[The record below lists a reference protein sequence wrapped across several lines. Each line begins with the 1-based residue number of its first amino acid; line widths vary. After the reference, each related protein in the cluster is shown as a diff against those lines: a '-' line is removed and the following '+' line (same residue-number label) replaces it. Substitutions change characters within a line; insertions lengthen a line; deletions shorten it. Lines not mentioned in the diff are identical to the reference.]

1 MYKNVKENMFFI
13 LHLIIHLTVQSRGAP
28 EVRLRVYLMM
38 HLAISIKMHKGV
50 HLRLHLTLF
59 RMGGKKATPT
69 SFSPATST
77 NVGFDPKTFWL
88 LFLTLLP
95 HWCKISSLYLVPVP
109 NHWIWTKI
117 TPQKK
122 RFFWSSPYKIEVT
135 LTFLI
140 EMLQLPNFGH
150 MTTSII

>member
-1 MYKNVKENMFFI
+1 MYKNVKEKMLFI

-28 EVRLRVYLMM
+28 EVHLRVYLMM

-59 RMGGKKATPT
+59 RMEGKKATPT

-77 NVGFDPKTFWL
+77 DIGFGPKTFWL
-88 LFLTLLP
+88 LVLTLLP

-109 NHWIWTKI
+109 NH
-117 TPQKK
+117 
-122 RFFWSSPYKIEVT
+122 
-135 LTFLI
+135 
-140 EMLQLPNFGH
+140 
-150 MTTSII
+150 

>member
-28 EVRLRVYLMM
+28 EVHLRVYLMM

-77 NVGFDPKTFWL
+77 NAGFGRQNFLAFSFNPVATLVQNFKILHSASPKSL
-88 LFLTLLP
+88 NLNQGPSSKKAIFLV
-95 HWCKISSLYLVPVP
+95 K
-109 NHWIWTKI
+109 
-117 TPQKK
+117 
-122 RFFWSSPYKIEVT
+122 
-135 LTFLI
+135 
-140 EMLQLPNFGH
+140 
-150 MTTSII
+150 SI